1 MQFNPKFITAFIIQ
15 GNYGQGWEDETEE
28 STYKDAKAQLKTYRD
43 NSQYSCRL
51 IRRKVENPDYLPNAM
66 TKKQAEQQF
75 KSEFL
80 PTLDKTDRLLI
91 RFEWNCFVDML
102 QKLRQITAEQADNWS
117 QPKFVSR

>member
-15 GNYGQGWEDETEE
+15 GNYGQGWEDETQEDTLKLAKVQLKAYRE
-28 STYKDAKAQLKTYRD
+28 NSTYP
-43 NSQYSCRL
+43 SRL

-66 TKKQAEQQF
+66 TKKQAETQF

-80 PTLDKTDRLLI
+80 QSLDKTDRPLI

-102 QKLRQITAEQADNWS
+102 QKSGQITPEQAANWS

>member
-28 STYKDAKAQLKTYRD
+28 SNLKDAKAQLRTYRE
-43 NSQYSCRL
+43 NSQYPCRL
-51 IRRKVENPDYLPNAM
+51 IRRKVENPDYIPDAM
-66 TKKQAEQQF
+66 TKKAAEKQF

-80 PTLDKTDRLLI
+80 PTLDKTDRPLI

-102 QKLRQITAEQADNWS
+102 QKSRQITTEQAANWS
-117 QPKFVSR
+117 QPAFVSR

>member
-1 MQFNPKFITAFIIQ
+1 MRYNKKFITAFIIQ

-28 STYKDAKAQLKTYRD
+28 STHKDARVQLKAYRE
-43 NSQYSCRL
+43 NSQYPSRL
-51 IRRKVENPDYLPNAM
+51 VRRKVGNPDYLPNAM
-66 TKKQAEQQF
+66 TKKQAETQF

-80 PTLDKTDRLLI
+80 PSLDKTDRPLI

-102 QKLRQITAEQADNWS
+102 QKSGQITAKQAANWC